1 MPGRDPNWEVDL
13 IWKYLGDTSTPGR
26 KTGDWFSFMDPGGT
40 LDDRKAVYDKLTSS
54 AADTDPDMTQLRS
67 AMIPWN
73 QRHDGIIKAFKSE
86 LACGSVVKLSFMKYM
101 GWSAG
106 EPKSRALDYKGW
118 NGVLWIVKSLRAGQA
133 VRCYLR
139 SKDHYVGIVGC
150 RGKKMHPE
158 ADDSD
163 AAKTWEFL
171 VMDPWAGGA
180 TTGST
185 TIQYAGVQTKFLGVA
200 AQIGKKI
207 VYDSIEVYSVEGPFP
222 W

>member
-1 MPGRDPNWEVDL
+1 
-13 IWKYLGDTSTPGR
+13 
-26 KTGDWFSFMDPGGT
+26 
-40 LDDRKAVYDKLTSS
+40 
-54 AADTDPDMTQLRS
+54 
-67 AMIPWN
+67 
-73 QRHDGIIKAFKSE
+73 
-86 LACGSVVKLSFMKYM
+86 KYM

-106 EPKSRALDYKGW
+106 EPKSRTLDYKGW

-185 TIQYAGVQTKFLGVA
+185 TIQYAGNHLCSFARKQLEYLFSSPLFRPITLL
-200 AQIGKKI
+200 
-207 VYDSIEVYSVEGPFP
+207 P
-222 W
+222 